1 MTMVHPTGL
10 FVYKL
15 SCRTWGYLLQKYP
28 SLCPVI
34 LLGHLDSNICL
45 WVQMRPGESVGLA
58 TEMQGCSG
66 RTGRDMDE
74 DEAVH
79 TDKRESTSVK
89 EGVMGQ

>member
-1 MTMVHPTGL
+1 MGL
-10 FVYKL
+10 V
-15 SCRTWGYLLQKYP
+15 
-28 SLCPVI
+28 
-34 LLGHLDSNICL
+34 
-45 WVQMRPGESVGLA
+45 

-66 RTGRDMDE
+66 RTARDMDE